1 MMCSPP
7 RRSAQGR
14 ESARSLID
22 ERTQRRAEA
31 GRYAGFGGAQ
41 RGGSSPEA
49 CAASATAM
57 SRVMHIDTILRRR
70 VPAVLHARPESRC
83 IQTRS
88 KVWAVSL
95 TAVLGP
101 SHPGLM
107 WSQQETP
114 ETTREL
120 SVELSTHMPISR
132 QHRLLR
138 ARTCTP
144 GNGPDHALRAGT
156 EMMDQQ
162 GTALHRWRIAVAGLF
177 LQMALGAAAL
187 GPVGAQRRPRARSN
201 EGAGCGT
208 AMSETR
214 GPDRR

>member
-1 MMCSPP
+1 MCSPP
-7 RRSAQGR
+7 RRAAQGR

-70 VPAVLHARPESRC
+70 IPAVLHARPESRC

-107 WSQQETP
+107 RSQQGDARDHQGAVCRT
-114 ETTREL
+114 
-120 SVELSTHMPISR
+120 VDTHADQPAAPA
-132 QHRLLR
+132 LLR

-208 AMSETR
+208 AMSKTR

>member
-1 MMCSPP
+1 MCSPP
-7 RRSAQGR
+7 RR
-14 ESARSLID
+14 
-22 ERTQRRAEA
+22 A
-31 GRYAGFGGAQ
+31 GPRI
-41 RGGSSPEA
+41 R
-49 CAASATAM
+49 
-57 SRVMHIDTILRRR
+57 RVMHIDTILRRR
-70 VPAVLHARPESRC
+70 IPAVLHARPESRC

-107 WSQQETP
+107 RSQQETP